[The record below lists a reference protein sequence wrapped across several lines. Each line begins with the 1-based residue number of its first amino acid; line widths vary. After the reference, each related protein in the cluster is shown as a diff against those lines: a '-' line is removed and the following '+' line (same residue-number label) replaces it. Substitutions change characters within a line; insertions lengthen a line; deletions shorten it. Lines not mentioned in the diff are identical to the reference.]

1 MDWIIEYLVKQL
13 KDPAMLVLCVC
24 VVALVKLLVMRE
36 KANAEL
42 IAQVGRL
49 NTLMAKLTTLVEVLV
64 YRKEGSK

>member
-36 KANAEL
+36 KANQEL
-42 IAQVGRL
+42 VSQIGNA
-49 NTLMAKLTTLVEVLV
+49 NTLLAKLTTLVEILV